1 MASGACDMCGKTTTF
16 GRRIRHRHGG
26 RWERKAP
33 KKSRKIRPNV
43 NKQRVFIDGS
53 WSRVNI
59 CTRCLRTLSKSA

>member
-1 MASGACDMCGKTTTF
+1 MASGACDVCRKTTIF

-33 KKSRKIRPNV
+33 RKSRQFRPNV

-53 WSRVNI
+53 WKRLNI

>member
-1 MASGACDMCGKTTTF
+1 MASGSCDTCDKKTTF
-16 GRRIRHRHGG
+16 GRHIRHRHGG

-33 KKSRKIRPNV
+33 SKPRKLRPNI

-53 WSRVNI
+53 WKRLNI